1 MADTIIS
8 PVLAECPP
16 EAQQFI
22 HHDIIA
28 SSCTQIA
35 TSTPSNVTV
44 LPHRRQQANG
54 GNASDENISG
64 DGGEGI
70 VDNPSSPPTNSKSI
84 SIENCS
90 NPEGCLSLLRILK
103 SFNVPISEEQGWAL
117 IYQSVRLYRDI
128 CREQYN
134 CKGRLKDIRVP
145 MSMDN
150 LNLHKDGS
158 VHVSFT
164 RYGECDFIWFIYL
177 PCMYIKVRTYYLHM
191 YNLQRK

>member
-8 PVLAECPP
+8 PLSAECPP

-28 SSCTQIA
+28 SSCTKIA
-35 TSTPSNVTV
+35 TPTPSNVTV

-54 GNASDENISG
+54 GNASDANTCG
-64 DGGEGI
+64 DGVGGAEI
-70 VDNPSSPPTNSKSI
+70 VENPSPPPPNNSKSV

-117 IYQSVRLYRDI
+117 IYQSVRLYRDV

-164 RYGECDFIWFIYL
+164 RYGECDT
-177 PCMYIKVRTYYLHM
+177 MYIYAYIYYREGNTIRNNVM
-191 YNLQRK
+191 

>member
-1 MADTIIS
+1 MADTISS
-8 PVLAECPP
+8 PVVAECPL
-16 EAQQFI
+16 ATQQLI
-22 HHDIIA
+22 HHDITSSA
-28 SSCTQIA
+28 SSTKLA
-35 TSTPSNVTV
+35 TPTPTNVTV
-44 LPHRRQQANG
+44 LPHRRQQAND
-54 GNASDENISG
+54 GNASDDKVSG
-64 DGGEGI
+64 DGAGGASAP
-70 VDNPSSPPTNSKSI
+70 PSAPNNSKSI

-134 CKGRLKDIRVP
+134 CKARLKDVRVP
-145 MSMDN
+145 TSMDN

-164 RYGECDFIWFIYL
+164 RYGEYEIL
-177 PCMYIKVRTYYLHM
+177 
-191 YNLQRK
+191 

>member
-1 MADTIIS
+1 MADTINS
-8 PVLAECPP
+8 TLTAECPA

-28 SSCTQIA
+28 SSCTKIA

-44 LPHRRQQANG
+44 LPQRRQQANG
-54 GNASDENISG
+54 DVNISG
-64 DGGEGI
+64 DGVGGAGI
-70 VDNPSSPPTNSKSI
+70 VDNPSAPPTPPNNSKSI

-117 IYQSVRLYRDI
+117 IYQSVRLYRDV

-164 RYGECDFIWFIYL
+164 RYGE
-177 PCMYIKVRTYYLHM
+177 
-191 YNLQRK
+191 LQ

>member
-8 PVLAECPP
+8 PLSAECPA
-16 EAQQFI
+16 EAPQFI

-28 SSCTQIA
+28 SSCTKI
-35 TSTPSNVTV
+35 TPSTPSNVTV

-54 GNASDENISG
+54 GNTSDANSDDAG
-64 DGGEGI
+64 STGI
-70 VDNPSSPPTNSKSI
+70 ANNPSAPPSPPNNSKSK
-84 SIENCS
+84 IENCS

-117 IYQSVRLYRDI
+117 IYQSVRLYRDV

-164 RYGECDFIWFIYL
+164 RYGECDNLWFIY
-177 PCMYIKVRTYYLHM
+177 
-191 YNLQRK
+191 